1 VPKEEL
7 FRQPIIYVITSL
19 GAVFGFLL
27 TYMYEPLM
35 DRISDLEQGQ
45 QKATIERTETKERLR
60 YLERKRD

>member
-1 VPKEEL
+1 MPKEEL